1 MRVSHI
7 ASSRLVAAAK
17 RVQHLCI
24 GFRPKSASS
33 LPFFEMAKL
42 EVMPRRLQSLQ
53 MHASQFVT
61 WPHVARTWPAATT
74 LHTLVLDVP
83 CEWCD
88 RPARIPLPTCMLV
101 SPHAEMRLRRRIQ
114 GSFAAAPPAGA
125 SRPDHLRLQRHER
138 DRPGRHRRCHRAAP
152 SGPGQVSAAASA
164 VHAPLAALAAVLH
177 GGALPRLRRN
187 AVSVFFLLT
196 VPDAR
201 RDSAPK
207 SRRPE
212 SCRLTVMHICILA
225 PFPARATARS
235 ADRSV
240 CCDLQCFV
248 CRGAAKSAC
257 AAQRALPARR
267 LPTSVPVLTARAI
280 PRSVLLHRA
289 SQLKGSDGPDLVR
302 SCRA

>member
-1 MRVSHI
+1 MFPFDDLTKLSTLRLDPPGGDRPMRVSHI

-101 SPHAEMRLRRRIQ
+101 SPYTLRC
-114 GSFAAAPPAGA
+114 A
-125 SRPDHLRLQRHER
+125 
-138 DRPGRHRRCHRAAP
+138 
-152 SGPGQVSAAASA
+152 SAAASR
-164 VHAPLAALAAVLH
+164 VL
-177 GGALPRLRRN
+177 LRLR
-187 AVSVFFLLT
+187 
-196 VPDAR
+196 
-201 RDSAPK
+201 
-207 SRRPE
+207 
-212 SCRLTVMHICILA
+212 H
-225 PFPARATARS
+225 
-235 ADRSV
+235 
-240 CCDLQCFV
+240 
-248 CRGAAKSAC
+248 
-257 AAQRALPARR
+257 LPALRDLTICDCSGMNVTGLDGIAGATELRR
-267 LPTSVPVLTARAI
+267 LVLGKF
-280 PRSVLLHRA
+280 PQQLLLYTHRLLRWLPYCTEA
-289 SQLKGSDGPDLVR
+289 HFHDCAETPCQSSFF
-302 SCRA
+302 